1 MRVGMVRLSAL
12 FPFSF
17 PVVTRRWFIVII
29 LVGLAGLKALPRTD
43 AQCGPNPIVCE
54 NQLTGTAQSTW
65 DVSGAGSGTI
75 QGFPTAVSVNVGETV
90 HFKIDTTAATFN
102 MDIYR
107 MGYYGGRGARRIA
120 SINGIGGQDQP
131 NCLSNGSTGLVDC
144 GNWAESV
151 SWPVP
156 ATAVSGIYFARI
168 MRTDN
173 GDASHIVFVVR
184 NDAAASDI
192 LFQTSDTTW
201 QAYNT
206 YGGNSLYVGSP
217 AGRAYKVSYNRPITT
232 RSTSPEDFVFN
243 AEYPMVR
250 WLEANG
256 YNVSYTTGVDTDRT
270 GAIELPR
277 HRVFMSVGH
286 DEYWSGPQRANVEA
300 ARAQGVNLTF
310 FSGNEVFWKTRW
322 ESSIDGTA
330 TPYRTLVCYK
340 ETHANAKIDPLDP
353 PTWTGTWRDK
363 RFSPPADGG
372 RPENAL
378 TGTIFTVN
386 CCKDATIRVT
396 GAYASQP
403 FWRNTRVASLSAT
416 GSTTLT
422 AGMLNYE
429 WDEELNNGSR
439 PPGLTRLSATTVT
452 GVSKLQDNGS
462 TYASGTATHSL
473 TLYRHSSGALVF
485 GAGTVQWS
493 WGLDS
498 THDRGSAAADT
509 AVRQATVNLLADMGA
524 QPGSLQ
530 AGLVPGTPDT
540 TAPTSTIAT
549 PASGAVLTAGVPT
562 TVTGTATDVGG
573 QVSKVEVSTNDGAS
587 WTQASGT
594 SSWTFAWTPSAGGQ
608 AILRSR
614 ATDTGGNRESS
625 SVPVTV
631 TVMVPAPDGT
641 PPTVS
646 LTSPTEGSTVSGTT
660 VAVSADAVDNVG
672 VAGVQFVLDGNPLGS
687 EDTSSP
693 FGLMWNTTG
702 VLNGPHVLRAIAR
715 DAAGNSTTAAD
726 VHVTVSNAAPTGLSI
741 DATAWGDRSGTSTTV
756 ATSAF
761 STTAGNELLVA
772 FVSADDVSLGNRVT
786 GISGGS
792 LTWELV
798 LRTNAQRGTAEIWR
812 AFAVN
817 ALSNVTVTATLAQS
831 VASSITVVSFK
842 GADTTGVNGAAAI
855 GATRSASGVGAPS
868 GALTTTRAGSW
879 VVGVGTDWDNP
890 IARTVGA
897 NQVLIHQYMPPV
909 GDTYWVQRMV
919 ATTALGG
926 TSVTI
931 NDVSPTGD
939 QFNLSICEILA
950 AR

>member
-1 MRVGMVRLSAL
+1 
-12 FPFSF
+12 
-17 PVVTRRWFIVII
+17 
-29 LVGLAGLKALPRTD
+29 
-43 AQCGPNPIVCE
+43 
-54 NQLTGTAQSTW
+54 
-65 DVSGAGSGTI
+65 
-75 QGFPTAVSVNVGETV
+75 
-90 HFKIDTTAATFN
+90 

-120 SINGIGGQDQP
+120 SIMGIGGQDQP

-144 GNWAESV
+144 GNWSESV

-156 ATAVSGIYFARI
+156 TSAVSGIYFAKI
-168 MRTDN
+168 TRTDN

-184 NDAAASDI
+184 NDAAQSDV

-217 AGRAYKVSYNRPITT
+217 ASRAYKVSYNRPITT
-232 RSTSPEDFVFN
+232 RGTGAEDFVFN

-256 YNVSYTTGVDTDRT
+256 YNVSYTTGVDTDRR

-300 ARAQGVNLTF
+300 ARAQGVNLAF

-322 ESSIDGTA
+322 ESSIDGSG

-386 CCKDATIRVT
+386 CYKDATIRVT

-403 FWRNTRVASLSAT
+403 FWRNTRVASLSST

-429 WDEELNNGSR
+429 WDEDLNNGSR
-439 PPGLTRLSATTVT
+439 PSGLTRLSATTVT

-498 THDRGSAAADT
+498 THDRGSAGADT
-509 AVRQATVNLLADMGA
+509 AVRQATVNLLSDMGVQA
-524 QPGSLQ
+524 GSLQ
-530 AGLVPGTPDT
+530 SGLVPGTPDT
-540 TAPTSTIAT
+540 TPPSSTISA
-549 PASGAVLTAGVPT
+549 PAQGALLTAGVQLT
-562 TVTGTATDVGG
+562 ISGTASDVGG

-594 SSWTFAWTPSAGGQ
+594 TSWSFPWTPSAGG
-608 AILRSR
+608 AVTLRSR
-614 ATDTGGNRESS
+614 ATDTGGNRETSS
-625 SVPVTV
+625 APVVVTV
-631 TVMVPAPDGT
+631 VVPPPDIVF
-641 PPTVS
+641 PTVG
-646 LTSPTEGSTVSGTT
+646 LTAPAEGAIVSGMT
-660 VAVSADAVDNVG
+660 VAVSADANDNTG
-672 VAGVQFVLDGNPLGS
+672 VVGVQFVLDGNNLGA

-693 FGLMWNTTG
+693 YGITWNTTAS
-702 VLNGPHVLRAIAR
+702 VNGAHVLRAIAR
-715 DAAGNSTTAAD
+715 DAAGNRTTAAD
-726 VHVTVSNAAPTGLSI
+726 VHVTVSNTAPSGLSI
-741 DATAWGDRSGTSTTV
+741 DANVSGDQAAARTTV
-756 ATSAF
+756 STPSF
-761 STTAGNELLVA
+761 STTAVNELVVA
-772 FVSADDVSLGNRVT
+772 FVSADDTAAGNRVT
-786 GISGGS
+786 GIAGGG

-798 LRTNAQRGTAEIWR
+798 LRTNTQRGTAEIWR
-812 AFAVN
+812 AAAST

-842 GADTTGVNGAAAI
+842 GADVSGVNGASAI
-855 GATRSASGVGAPS
+855 GATRSASGIGAPS
-868 GALTTTRAGSW
+868 ASVTTTRAGSW
-879 VVGVGTDWDNP
+879 VFGVGTDWDNP
-890 IARTVGA
+890 VARTLGT

-909 GDTYWVQRMV
+909 GDTYWVQRMS
-919 ATTALGG
+919 ATTPLSG
-926 TSVTI
+926 TVVTI
-931 NDVSPTGD
+931 NDVSPAGD
-939 QFNLSICEILA
+939 QYNLSICEIRPA
-950 AR
+950 Q